1 MITMN
6 KAQEGDKV
14 TVTHQGVLDD
24 GMIFDESDDGAP
36 LIFILGENEVL
47 PGMEIAVLGMEV
59 GDRKTVTIPPE
70 HGSGV
75 RQQKFVEEVNI
86 DALPQDLQLDLGGQ
100 LEVIAADGAAHQLVV
115 VELGE
120 QKVTLDGNHPLAGK
134 SLILQVELVSID
146 RPTVN

>member
-24 GMIFDESDDGAP
+24 GMIFDESDDSAP

-47 PGMEIAVLGMEV
+47 PGMEIAVLGMAV
-59 GDRKTVTIPPE
+59 GDRKTVIIPPE
-70 HGSGV
+70 HGYGV
-75 RQQKFVEEVNI
+75 RQQKLVEEVSI

-134 SLILQVELVSID
+134 SLILQIELVSID
-146 RPTVN
+146 RPTIN

>member
-24 GMIFDESDDGAP
+24 GMIFDESDDSAP

-47 PGMEIAVLGMEV
+47 PGVEIAVLGMEV

-70 HGSGV
+70 HSYGV
-75 RQQKFVEEVNI
+75 RQQQLVEEVSI

-134 SLILQVELVSID
+134 SLILQIELVSID
-146 RPTVN
+146 RPTIN

>member
-1 MITMN
+1 MMN

-24 GMIFDESDDGAP
+24 GMIFDESDDSAP
-36 LIFILGENEVL
+36 LTFILGENEVL
-47 PGMEIAVLGMEV
+47 PGMELAVLGMEV
-59 GDRKTVTIPPE
+59 GYRKTVTIPPE
-70 HGSGV
+70 HGYGV

-134 SLILQVELVSID
+134 SLILQIELVSID

>member
-1 MITMN
+1 MN

-24 GMIFDESDDGAP
+24 GIIFDESDDSVP
-36 LIFILGENEVL
+36 LTFTLGENEVL

-70 HGSGV
+70 HGYGV

-100 LEVIAADGAAHQLVV
+100 LEVIAADGAVHQLVV

-134 SLILQVELVSID
+134 SLILQIELVSID
-146 RPTVN
+146 RPIIN

>member
-1 MITMN
+1 MN

-24 GMIFDESDDGAP
+24 GIIFDESDDSVP
-36 LIFILGENEVL
+36 LTFTLGENEVL

-70 HGSGV
+70 HGYGV
-75 RQQKFVEEVNI
+75 SQQKFVEEVNI

-134 SLILQVELVSID
+134 SLILQIELVSID
-146 RPTVN
+146 RPIIN

>member
-1 MITMN
+1 MN

-14 TVTHQGVLDD
+14 TVTHQGILDD
-24 GMIFDESDDGAP
+24 GMIFDESDDSSP

-70 HGSGV
+70 HGYGV
-75 RQQKFVEEVNI
+75 HQQKLIEEVNR

-100 LEVIAADGAAHQLVV
+100 LEVIAADGVVHQLVV

-120 QKVTLDGNHPLAGK
+120 QRVTLDGNHPLAGK

-146 RPTVN
+146 RPTIN

>member
-24 GMIFDESDDGAP
+24 GAIFDQSDDSAP
-36 LIFILGENEVL
+36 LIFILGENDVF
-47 PGMEIAVLGMEV
+47 PGMELAVLGMEV

-70 HGSGV
+70 HGYGV
-75 RQQKFVEEVNI
+75 RQQKLVEEVNI
-86 DALPQDLQLDLGGQ
+86 EALPQDLPLELGGQ
-100 LEVIAADGAAHQLVV
+100 LEVVTSDGSARQMFVV
-115 VELGE
+115 ALGE

-134 SLILQVELVSID
+134 SLILQIELVSID
-146 RPTVN
+146 RPTIN

>member
-1 MITMN
+1 MN

-24 GMIFDESDDGAP
+24 GMIFDESDDSVP
-36 LIFILGENEVL
+36 LIFTLGENEVL

-70 HGSGV
+70 HGYGV

-120 QKVTLDGNHPLAGK
+120 QKVTLDGNHPLAGR
-134 SLILQVELVSID
+134 SFILQIELVSID
-146 RPTVN
+146 RPIIN

>member
-14 TVTHQGVLDD
+14 TVTYQGVLDD
-24 GMIFDESDDGAP
+24 GMIFDESEDSAP

-59 GDRKTVTIPPE
+59 GERKTVTIPPE
-70 HGSGV
+70 QGYGV
-75 RQQKFVEEVNI
+75 RQQKLVEEVSI
-86 DALPQDLQLDLGGQ
+86 EALPQDLQLDLGGQ
-100 LEVIAADGAAHQLVV
+100 LEVIAADGTAHQLVV

-134 SLILQVELVSID
+134 SLILQIELVSID
-146 RPTVN
+146 RPTIN

>member
-1 MITMN
+1 MN

-24 GMIFDESDDGAP
+24 GIIFDESDDSVP
-36 LIFILGENEVL
+36 LTFTLGENEVL

-70 HGSGV
+70 HGYGV

-134 SLILQVELVSID
+134 SLILQIELVSID
-146 RPTVN
+146 RQIIN